1 METRNIYQQLSYLS
15 NEQLSHQTII
25 RDLEKHVL
33 HVQSSKIDD
42 ITIELSILEKHVL
55 HVQRS
60 KIDDITIELS
70 ILKLQFDKLENR
82 MRKLEKNAFKKYPTW
97 REGH

>member
-42 ITIELSILEKHVL
+42 ITIELSIL
-55 HVQRS
+55 
-60 KIDDITIELS
+60 
-70 ILKLQFDKLENR
+70 KLRFDKLENR
-82 MRKLEKNAFKKYPTW
+82 MRKLEKKELQKHTKFLKDESETK
-97 REGH
+97 